1 MTLTVALPCADAVI
15 LQTAHCP
22 GDPLPEGTVGGV
34 LLELKVPKV
43 KSHHVVLPWGVTWKG
58 EGSQGP
64 VQVLGPPLCT

>member
-1 MTLTVALPCADAVI
+1 MTLTVTLPCADAVT
-15 LQTAHCP
+15 LQTAHGL
-22 GDPLPEGTVGGV
+22 GDPLPDGTVGGV

-58 EGSQGP
+58 